1 MRGSRSISA
10 CTLLVAVWMTSCGV
24 ARRPPA
30 LPAIRPRTSATFL
43 VVGDIMLARGVAAAI
58 ERSRDPRR
66 PFSAMSDVLHS
77 VAFAF
82 GNLESPFS
90 ARAQASPSANRLIF
104 GAPSDA
110 LSGLMDAGFKILN
123 LANNHALDQGPAG
136 LRRTARLLDENAIQ
150 HVGAGSDLDQAWQPA
165 SVTANGIRIAFV
177 GASFNDF
184 GAARNPFVARIEDRA
199 RLRRALANCHA
210 RADFVVVTMHAGNE
224 YTHTP
229 NQAQI
234 DFAHAA
240 IDAGADLV
248 VGAHSHW
255 VQTFESYNGKSV
267 FYGLG
272 NFVFDQDWS
281 RETTHGLALR
291 VRLAKLPGAAFA
303 TLERI
308 ELLPVVIEHAST
320 PRLATEREGRA
331 ILHDAGLDG
340 LEGGIGGR
348 RGT

>member
-1 MRGSRSISA
+1 
-10 CTLLVAVWMTSCGV
+10 MTSCGV
-24 ARRPPA
+24 ARRTPV
-30 LPAIRPRTSATFL
+30 LPTIRPRASATFL
-43 VVGDIMLARGVAAAI
+43 VVGDIMLARGVAAVI
-58 ERSRDPRR
+58 ERSGDPRR
-66 PFSAMSDVLHS
+66 PFSGMRDVLHS

-90 ARAQASPSANRLIF
+90 TNAQAGLSANRLVF

-110 LSGLMDAGFKILN
+110 LSGLIDAGFKVLN
-123 LANNHALDQGPAG
+123 LANNHALDHGPAG
-136 LRRTARLLDENAIQ
+136 LRRTTRLLDENAIQ

-165 SVTANGIRIAFV
+165 IVTANGIRIAFA
-177 GASFNDF
+177 GASYASLNDL
-184 GAARNPFVARIEDRA
+184 GAARVPFVARIEDRA
-199 RLRRALANCHA
+199 HLRRALAGLHA
-210 RADFVVVTMHAGNE
+210 RADFVVVSMHAGNE
-224 YTHTP
+224 YTHQP

-240 IDAGADLV
+240 VDAGADLV

-255 VQTFESYNGKSV
+255 VQGFESYNGKPV

-272 NFVFDQDWS
+272 NFVFDQTWS
-281 RETTHGLALR
+281 PETTHGLALR
-291 VRLAKLPGAAFA
+291 IRLSQTPGAASA

-320 PRLATEREGRA
+320 PRLATEREGQA
-331 ILHDAGLDG
+331 ILHAAGLDG
-340 LEGGIGGR
+340 LEGVIGGR

>member
-1 MRGSRSISA
+1 
-10 CTLLVAVWMTSCGV
+10 
-24 ARRPPA
+24 
-30 LPAIRPRTSATFL
+30 
-43 VVGDIMLARGVAAAI
+43 VVGDIMLARGVAAVI
-58 ERSRDPRR
+58 ERSGDPRR
-66 PFSAMSDVLHS
+66 PFSGMSDVLHS

-90 ARAQASPSANRLIF
+90 ARAQSSPSANRLIF

-110 LSGLMDAGFKILN
+110 LSGLIDAGFKVLN
-123 LANNHALDQGPAG
+123 LANNHALDQGSAG
-136 LRRTARLLDENAIQ
+136 LRHTARLLDENAIQ

-165 SVTANGIRIAFV
+165 IVTANGIRIAFV
-177 GASFNDF
+177 GASYASLNDV

-199 RLRRALANCHA
+199 RLRRALAGLRA

-224 YTHTP
+224 YTHRP

-255 VQTFESYNGKSV
+255 VQTFESYNGKPV

-291 VRLAKLPGAAFA
+291 VRLAKPNGAASA

-308 ELLPVVIEHAST
+308 ELLPVIIEQAST
-320 PRLATEREGRA
+320 PRLTTESEGRT
-331 ILHDAGLDG
+331 ILQDAGLDG
-340 LEGGIGGR
+340 LGGMIGGR
-348 RGT
+348 RKRGTNAGQSAMAVSTATGSNDNQR